1 MNMIGGALYLAELAR
16 QFGFPG
22 AYSAYNAGP
31 GRYQRYVRRG
41 VPLPSETVAYTA
53 QITGGSPMPA
63 RSVVAADKP
72 TLPRWQEAGLFM
84 AVVPSR
90 WPPSSTT
97 IDGAGGDHDGGSP
110 SAANALFQGIRQGVM
125 AERIG
130 RTGGGGRGG

>member
-1 MNMIGGALYLAELAR
+1 
-16 QFGFPG
+16 
-22 AYSAYNAGP
+22 
-31 GRYQRYVRRG
+31 
-41 VPLPSETVAYTA
+41 
-53 QITGGSPMPA
+53 MPA

-110 SAANALFQGIRQGVM
+110 SAANRSEDHTSELKSLMRRSYAVFCLKKTKNTKHTKSPEIHRSNAKNRQTTPTIRRLPPHNQQHQK
-125 AERIG
+125 
-130 RTGGGGRGG
+130 